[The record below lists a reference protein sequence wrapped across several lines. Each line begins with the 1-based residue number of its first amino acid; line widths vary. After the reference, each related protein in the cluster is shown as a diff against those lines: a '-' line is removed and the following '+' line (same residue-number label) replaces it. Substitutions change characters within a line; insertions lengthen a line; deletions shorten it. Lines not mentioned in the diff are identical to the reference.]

1 MNKFIYRLDE
11 LIEYYKAQG
20 LTYENFPEIKKKH
33 HTIFPLLQPKITK
46 PVVFYPYAGEFGSG
60 IAKHLVWFHYYPA
73 EYKIACI
80 PRGYEC
86 FFPDAKEFVYDYPGP
101 KWDEYKGE
109 WWSYDR
115 KHTMIWNKRPL
126 PEDYKG
132 TIHRY
137 FKWKERSSDKDRL
150 VFKKYI
156 RSIYPDPIFIYTPM
170 VGPREPITGLPI
182 RTFAKVPFKTSN
194 KYGINVD
201 VVFANRY
208 LAKDKHSY
216 QKWPETIKYLQSK
229 GLTVG
234 GIGRKGFIFEGMNLL
249 HNYDYENSNE
259 ASLEM
264 LSNAKYFIGTDTGV
278 THLAMN
284 FTHLKSLLFRLKD
297 GTQDWISM
305 YSNQNTRFIEEMIW
319 GLERFNDEKLL
330 FKHIDE
336 FFV

>member
-1 MNKFIYRLDE
+1 M
-11 LIEYYKAQG
+11 
-20 LTYENFPEIKKKH
+20 
-33 HTIFPLLQPKITK
+33 
-46 PVVFYPYAGEFGSG
+46 VWYARPS
-60 IAKHLVWFHYYPA
+60 K
-73 EYKIACI
+73 
-80 PRGYEC
+80 
-86 FFPDAKEFVYDYPGP
+86 DDY
-101 KWDEYKGE
+101 
-109 WWSYDR
+109 S
-115 KHTMIWNKRPL
+115 
-126 PEDYKG
+126 G

-137 FKWKERSSDKDRL
+137 FKWKEKCSDKDRL
-150 VFKKYI
+150 IFKKYI
-156 RSIYPDPIFIYTPM
+156 RNIYPNPLFVDTPM
-170 VGPREPITGLPI
+170 VGPREPFTNLPI
-182 RTFAKVPFKTSN
+182 RTFAKIPFKPQN
-194 KYGINVD
+194 KYGIKVD

-234 GIGRKGFIFEGMNLL
+234 GIGRKGFIFEGMDIL

-264 LSNAKYFIGTDTGV
+264 LANAKYFIGTDTGV

-284 FTHLKSLLFRLKD
+284 FPHLKSLLFRLKD

-305 YSNQNTRFIEEMIW
+305 YNGGNTRFIDEMKW
-319 GLERFNDEKLL
+319 GLDKFNNEKLL